1 MAIYIT
7 NDDVRNL
14 LSMEAAV
21 DVLDDLFRQEAAGL
35 VENIPR
41 KRRRFEGGGSG
52 TLMGGVV
59 LGSKAYG
66 VRNSNHSLL
75 HDTDTGALQAVI
87 EPREVAWIR
96 TGAASGVA
104 TKYMALDDARVVGC
118 VGTGHQAVTQLR
130 AMCAVRPISLIKV
143 YSRSQE
149 RRDAFVKQMALD
161 PAIDNPSIKIVT
173 ADSTE
178 ACLAGS
184 QIVVAIT
191 NSRTPV
197 FDGALLEPGTHV
209 NAAGGN
215 SYARCEVDD
224 VTIRRS
230 SVIAVDN
237 LHQAKRECGELIAAA
252 DRGVFRWGQ
261 AVELH
266 QVVSG
271 QVAGRP
277 STDAITLFESQGI
290 GTEDTACYAYLLRQA
305 RELGIGTELP
315 F

>member
-1 MAIYIT
+1 MAIYLS
-7 NDDVRNL
+7 NDDVRQVL
-14 LSMEAAV
+14 TMDAAV
-21 DVLDDLFRQEAAGL
+21 DVLEDLFRQEAAGL

-59 LGSKAYG
+59 IGSKAYA
-66 VRNSNHSLL
+66 VRNSNQSLL
-75 HDTDTGALQAVI
+75 HDTDTGKLQAVI
-87 EPREVAWIR
+87 EPSAVAWIR

-104 TKYMALDDARVVGC
+104 TRYMAQPDASVVGC
-118 VGTGHQAVTQLR
+118 IGTARQAITQLQ
-130 AMCAVRPISLIKV
+130 AMCAVRPITQIKV

-149 RRDAFVKQMALD
+149 RRDAFAKQMADDLG
-161 PAIDNPSIKIVT
+161 IDVVPV
-173 ADSTE
+173 DSTE
-178 ACLAGS
+178 ACLGGS

-197 FDGALLEPGTHV
+197 FDGALIEPGTHV

-215 SYARCEVDD
+215 SYARCEIDD
-224 VTIRRS
+224 TTITRS

-237 LHQAKRECGELIAAA
+237 LDQAKMECGELIAAA

-271 QVAGRP
+271 QVSGRSSP
-277 STDAITLFESQGI
+277 ADITLFESQGI
-290 GTEDTACYAYLLRQA
+290 GTEDTACYAYVLRQA
-305 RELGIGTELP
+305 RELGLGTELP

>member
-1 MAIYIT
+1 MAIYLS
-7 NDDVRNL
+7 NDDVRQVL
-14 LSMEAAV
+14 TMDAAV
-21 DVLDDLFRQEAAGL
+21 DVLEDLFRQEAAGL

-59 LGSKAYG
+59 IGSKAYA
-66 VRNSNHSLL
+66 VRNSNQSLL
-75 HDTDTGALQAVI
+75 HDTDTGKLQAVI
-87 EPREVAWIR
+87 EPSAVAWIR

-104 TKYMALDDARVVGC
+104 TRYMAQPDASVVGC
-118 VGTGHQAVTQLR
+118 IGTARQAITQLQ
-130 AMCAVRPISLIKV
+130 AMCAVRPITQIKV

-149 RRDAFVKQMALD
+149 RRDAFAKQMADDLG
-161 PAIDNPSIKIVT
+161 IDVVPV
-173 ADSTE
+173 DSTE
-178 ACLAGS
+178 ACLGGS

-197 FDGALLEPGTHV
+197 FDGALIEPGTHV

-215 SYARCEVDD
+215 SYARCEIDD
-224 VTIRRS
+224 TTITRS

-237 LHQAKRECGELIAAA
+237 LDQAKMECGELIAAA

-271 QVAGRP
+271 QVSGRSSP
-277 STDAITLFESQGI
+277 ADSTLFESQGI
-290 GTEDTACYAYLLRQA
+290 GTEDTACYAYVLRQA
-305 RELGIGTELP
+305 RELGLGTELP

>member
-35 VENIPR
+35 VENIAR

-75 HDTDTGALQAVI
+75 HDTDTGVLQAVI
-87 EPREVAWIR
+87 EPSEVAWIR

-104 TKYMALDDARVVGC
+104 TKYMASSDAMVVGC
-118 VGTGHQAVTQLR
+118 VGTGHQAITQLR

-149 RRDAFVKQMALD
+149 GRDAFVKQMA
-161 PAIDNPSIKIVT
+161 IDKPSIEIV
-173 ADSTE
+173 AVDSTE

-184 QIVVAIT
+184 QIVVGIT

-215 SYARCEVDD
+215 SYARCEIDD
-224 VTIRRS
+224 VTIARS

-237 LHQAKRECGELIAAA
+237 LDQAKMECGELIAAA

-277 STDAITLFESQGI
+277 SPDAITLFESQGI

-305 RELGIGTELP
+305 REFGIGTELP

>member
-1 MAIYIT
+1 MAIYLT
-7 NDDVRNL
+7 NDDVRQIL
-14 LSMEAAV
+14 TIDAAV

-41 KRRRFEGGGSG
+41 KRRRFDAGGSG

-59 LGSKAYG
+59 HGSKAYA
-66 VRNSNHSLL
+66 VRNSHQSLL
-75 HDTDTGALQAVI
+75 HDTETGKLEAVI
-87 EPREVAWIR
+87 EPSAVAWIR

-104 TKYMALDDARVVGC
+104 TKYMAQPDASVVGC
-118 VGTGHQAVTQLR
+118 IGTARQAITQLQ
-130 AMCAVRPISLIKV
+130 ALCAVRPITQIKV
-143 YSRSQE
+143 YSRDQE
-149 RRDAFVKQMALD
+149 RREAFATQMAADLG
-161 PAIDNPSIKIVT
+161 IDVH
-173 ADSTE
+173 AVDSTS
-178 ACLAGS
+178 AALAGS

-197 FDGALLEPGTHV
+197 FDGAQLDAGTHV

-215 SYARCEVDD
+215 SYARCEIDD
-224 VTIRRS
+224 TTITRS
-230 SVIAVDN
+230 SVVAVDN
-237 LHQAKRECGELIAAA
+237 LDQAKMECGELIAAA

-271 QVAGRP
+271 QVSGRP
-277 STDAITLFESQGI
+277 SADAITLFESQGI
-290 GTEDTACYAYLLRQA
+290 GTEDTACYAYILRQA
-305 RELGIGTELP
+305 RELGLGTELP

>member
-1 MAIYIT
+1 MTTYLSNEDIHKLLPMGAAI
-7 NDDVRNL
+7 
-14 LSMEAAV
+14 
-21 DVLDDLFRQEAAGL
+21 DVLDDLFRQEAKGL

-59 LGSKAYG
+59 LGSRAYG
-66 VRNSNHSLL
+66 VRNSYQSLL
-75 HDTDTGALQAVI
+75 HDTETGKLLAII
-87 EPREVAWIR
+87 EPSAVAWIR

-104 TKYMALDDARVVGC
+104 TKYMALPDASVVGC
-118 VGTGHQAVTQLR
+118 VGTGRQAITQLQ
-130 AMCAVRPISLIKV
+130 AILLVRPITLIKV

-149 RRDAFVKQMALD
+149 RRDSFAKQICD
-161 PAIDNPSIKIVT
+161 EFAIDVQPVGS
-173 ADSTE
+173 AE
-178 ACLAGS
+178 ACLDGS
-184 QIVVAIT
+184 QIIVTIT

-197 FDGALLEPGTHV
+197 FDGKMIAPGTHI

-215 SYARCEVDD
+215 SYARCEVDET
-224 VTIRRS
+224 TILRS
-230 SVIAVDN
+230 ALVAVDN
-237 LHQAKRECGELIAAA
+237 LDQAKTECGELIAAV
-252 DRGVFRWGQ
+252 DRGVFRWNQ

-277 STDAITLFESQGI
+277 SPHAITLFESQGI
-290 GTEDTACYAYLLRQA
+290 GTEDTACYAYVFRQA
-305 RELGIGTELP
+305 CEQGIGIELP

>member
-1 MAIYIT
+1 MTLYLS
-7 NDDVRNL
+7 NDDVSQL
-14 LSMEAAV
+14 LTMDAAI

-59 LGSKAYG
+59 HGSKAYA
-66 VRNSNHSLL
+66 VRNSHQSLL
-75 HDTDTGALQAVI
+75 HDTDTGKLQAII
-87 EPREVAWIR
+87 EPSAVAWIR

-104 TKYMALDDARVVGC
+104 TKYMASPDASVVGC
-118 VGTGHQAVTQLR
+118 IGTARQAITQLQ
-130 AMCAVRPISLIKV
+130 AICAVRPVTLIKV

-149 RRDAFVKQMALD
+149 RRAAFAAQMIQDLG
-161 PAIDNPSIKIVT
+161 IDVQAVDTP
-173 ADSTE
+173 E
-178 ACLAGS
+178 ACLADS
-184 QIVVAIT
+184 PIVVTIT

-197 FDGALLEPGTHV
+197 FDGALIAPGTHI

-224 VTIRRS
+224 TTITRS

-237 LHQAKRECGELIAAA
+237 MDQAKVECGELIAAA

-271 QVAGRP
+271 QTHGRANP
-277 STDAITLFESQGI
+277 NDITLFESQGI
-290 GTEDTACYAYLLRQA
+290 GTEDTACYAYVLRQA
-305 RELGIGTELP
+305 RELGLGTELP